1 VKIPAIIVVASALV
15 ALAAPSSYAAG
26 SRTAPEF
33 GFSGASLSPVG
44 VSQDAQIK
52 ALQAKLKVLKAKNK
66 AAAGKNKALVRQ
78 IKALQ
83 LRIQALQPGR
93 VIPVL
98 PLVPAVSVPLPTPDR
113 AEVCRSTGNECT
125 PAEACEWWG
134 YDCSLAEALARQA
147 AAAATPAPEDS
158 ANLSDAV
165 ESSASDSSN
174 SEAAPVEDAATE
186 STASTANVT
195 SVGNMIEEN
204 WEC

>member
-1 VKIPAIIVVASALV
+1 
-15 ALAAPSSYAAG
+15 
-26 SRTAPEF
+26 
-33 GFSGASLSPVG
+33 
-44 VSQDAQIK
+44 
-52 ALQAKLKVLKAKNK
+52 
-66 AAAGKNKALVRQ
+66 
-78 IKALQ
+78 
-83 LRIQALQPGR
+83 
-93 VIPVL
+93 VL
-98 PLVPAVSVPLPTPDR
+98 PLVPVVSVPLPTPDR